1 MVSQFLKV
9 TGKTYKAYQF
19 ITFTLPFFTE
29 LNKQWYQYVEGKNVK
44 VLPSNISER
53 FTPRALAYWLAG
65 EAWFHKGNGA
75 VV

>member
-1 MVSQFLKV
+1 
-9 TGKTYKAYQF
+9 
-19 ITFTLPFFTE
+19 
-29 LNKQWYQYVEGKNVK
+29 VK

-75 VV
+75 VCITTHSYTKAEVEQLAAIRGRLLLKKFDLNSRPSKTFHAF